1 MLAVLT
7 IPVLAGCG
15 SARMSSD
22 PFVGTWQTGWGT
34 ELVIGKSASG
44 YTGAWAAA
52 DTNPRVVRFTKVRL
66 DGESLFADVPDSI
79 FGPAHMVITLPAK
92 GKLIVSERAP
102 TKESVVSPIA
112 LTRLSDSTA
121 LPSASP

>member
-1 MLAVLT
+1 VRTARLAVVLATGMLAVLT

-66 DGESLFADVPDSI
+66 DGKSLFADVP
-79 FGPAHMVITLPAK
+79 A
-92 GKLIVSERAP
+92 VS
-102 TKESVVSPIA
+102 SV
-112 LTRLSDSTA
+112 LRTW
-121 LPSASP
+121 